1 MHENPTYEELKSA
14 NEKLRQRL
22 EWLEGVYHNHRE
34 AGEQVKSKFLSHISH
49 EIRTPMNAI
58 LGFSDLLQNGQLTE
72 NERDEYICYITH
84 NSRTLLKVMDNI
96 IDLTLLETNNLELKS
111 EEVLVE
117 DLFREIFEFYN
128 AKVVRTMHYRLALL
142 MTTPT
147 QYGRIT
153 VQADAYRLKRIID
166 NLVNNAITRQIK
178 GVIEMK
184 MDVTDDQRVVF
195 TVISKKNELLE
206 ERAKK
211 IFENNGTDDWQ
222 NQLDSTGLACKLA
235 RDMAKA
241 MGGFVSL
248 VEVDEK
254 RMGVSVGMPIKSIG
268 NFKKKVLPENASMLL
283 N

>member
-1 MHENPTYEELKSA
+1 MHENPTYEELMSA
-14 NEKLRQRL
+14 NEKLRQRV
-22 EWLEGVYHNHRE
+22 EWLEGVYHNHRD

-58 LGFSDLLQNGQLTE
+58 LGFSDLLQNGQLTDS
-72 NERDEYICYITH
+72 ERDEYICYVTH

-96 IDLTLLETNNLELKS
+96 IDLTLLETNNLEVKK

-117 DLFREIFEFYN
+117 DVFREIFEFYN
-128 AKVVRTMHYRLALL
+128 AKVVRTMHYRVALL
-142 MTTPT
+142 MTIPT
-147 QYGRIT
+147 QYGRII

-184 MDVTDDQRVVF
+184 MDVIDEQRVVF
-195 TVISKKNELLE
+195 TVICKKNELLE

-211 IFENNGTDDWQ
+211 IFENNGTDDWH

-254 RMGVSVGMPIKSIG
+254 RMGVSVEMPIKSIG
-268 NFKKKVLPENASMLL
+268 YKKKGTPENASMLL